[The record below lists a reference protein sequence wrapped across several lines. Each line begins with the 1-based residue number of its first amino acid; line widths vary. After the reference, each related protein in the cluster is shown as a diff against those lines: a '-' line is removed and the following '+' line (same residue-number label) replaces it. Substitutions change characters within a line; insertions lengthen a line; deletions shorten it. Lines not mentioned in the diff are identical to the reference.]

1 MQLSV
6 HSVDL
11 LSSKTGQNRA
21 EHHTEL
27 FHGDELIV
35 RRGQPFQIELELSR
49 PFNKDTD
56 KLHLDMKTG
65 TDAAHLSAMYPDFKW
80 DHLELIYLNKLML
93 NSVLRQPRG
102 EL

>member
-1 MQLSV
+1 MR
-6 HSVDL
+6 SVDL

-49 PFNKDTD
+49 PFNRDTD

-65 TDAAHLSAMYPDFKW
+65 TDAAPLSEMDPDSEW
-80 DHLELIYLNKLML
+80 DRLELIYLNKLLL
-93 NSVLRQPRG
+93 NSVFRQP
-102 EL
+102 EENFD

>member
-1 MQLSV
+1 MR
-6 HSVDL
+6 SVDL

-49 PFNKDTD
+49 PFNRDTD

-65 TDAAHLSAMYPDFKW
+65 TDAAPLSEMDPDSEW
-80 DHLELIYLNKLML
+80 DRLELIYLNELML
-93 NSVLRQPRG
+93 NSVFRQP
-102 EL
+102 EENFD

>member
-1 MQLSV
+1 MR
-6 HSVDL
+6 SVDL

-49 PFNKDTD
+49 PFNRDTD

-65 TDAAHLSAMYPDFKW
+65 TDAAALSEMDPDSEW
-80 DHLELIYLNKLML
+80 ERLELIYLNKLLL
-93 NSVLRQPRG
+93 NSVFRQP
-102 EL
+102 EENFD